1 MSRLASL
8 SALLDELSP
17 DVPASGPGWEDV
29 LTRADVLAAAP
40 TNGSPPAPTRLGSL
54 DRRPWTGTKRLLVA
68 AAVLA
73 AILIPLGALATVNGW
88 WSGTP
93 RPLNKPVV
101 VTRGSWDGHPW
112 NLVAYVSAA
121 GVCWSITFED
131 SPRGGTALGGGCGSI
146 VGIRPP
152 RAGLEIPTVDWRAGA
167 SSDRSY
173 PKWIAGPIVETARL
187 VVIHFRNGT
196 ELRVPASDAAM
207 WKKVGWYRPVRFF
220 AAQLPAGINFIDV
233 FLSVDSIAGLDA
245 HGNVVACYAS
255 AYPVAPSGGGP
266 PLTACTR

>member
-1 MSRLASL
+1 MSRLTSL

-17 DVPASGPGWEDV
+17 DVPAAGPGWEDV
-29 LTRADVLAAAP
+29 LTRADVLAAAA
-40 TNGSPPAPTRLGSL
+40 TNGSPPAPTRMGSL
-54 DRRPWTGTKRLLVA
+54 ARRPWTGTKRLLVA

-101 VTRGSWDGHPW
+101 VTRGSWEGHPW
-112 NLVAYVSAA
+112 NLAAYVSAA
-121 GVCWSITFED
+121 RICWSINFED

-152 RAGLEIPTVDWRAGA
+152 GAGLAIPTVDWRAGA
-167 SSDRSY
+167 TSIRSY
-173 PKWIAGPIVETARL
+173 PKWIAGPVVETARL

-196 ELRVPASDAAM
+196 ELRVPATGAVQ
-207 WKKVGWYRPVRFF
+207 WKNVGWYRPVRFF
-220 AAQLPAGINFIDV
+220 AAQLPAEINFIHV
-233 FLSVDSIAGLDA
+233 PESLDSITGLDA
-245 HGNVVACYAS
+245 QGNIVACYVF
-255 AYPVAPSGGGP
+255 AYVSPSGGGP
-266 PLTACTR
+266 PLAACTR